1 MAARRSRI
9 VFLTLLLL
17 LIIALGAAYLL
28 YQESVTPYRGYSEE
42 QKLITIE
49 TGSSLNTVVNRAQA
63 EGIVRHAWLLK
74 AIFYYYHTAGK
85 IKAGTYEF
93 DRPLSPLEVH
103 RKLIHGEFNYRSVTV
118 IPGADRFDVQR
129 TLVDSKIG
137 NSMQAREALESPKT
151 LQALAEIDPKIDSTE
166 GFLYPETYF
175 VSDWAGPQQAVL
187 MMIHQFG
194 KKYGA
199 PEKQRA
205 AEMGMTT
212 VQVITL
218 ASLIEKEAAN
228 EEERQLIS
236 GVFYNR
242 LAKSMLL
249 QCDPT
254 VIYAMKLAGVYN
266 GQLLSDDLKRPSPYN
281 TYINAGLPPGPIC
294 SPGAPS
300 IHAALYPLVTDKLYF
315 VLKPDGTHQF
325 SATLAE
331 HNRAVALYRHSR

>member
-1 MAARRSRI
+1 MAGRRSRI
-9 VFLTLLLL
+9 VVLLFL
-17 LIIALGAAYLL
+17 LILTVALAAAYLI
-28 YQESVTPYRGYSEE
+28 YQECVTSYRGYTEE

-49 TGSSLNTVVNRAQA
+49 TGSSLSSVANKMQT
-63 EGIVRHAWLLK
+63 EGIVQHAWLLK
-74 AIFYYYHTAGK
+74 GIFYYYHTAGK

-103 RKLIHGEFNYRSVTV
+103 RKLIHGEFNYRSVTI
-118 IPGADRFDVQR
+118 IPGADFFDVQR
-129 TLVDSKIG
+129 NLVDSKIG
-137 NSMQAREALESPKT
+137 NSMQVREALGSPKT
-151 LQALAEIDPKIDSTE
+151 LQALAEIDPKIDSVE

-194 KKYGA
+194 KKFGA
-199 PEKQRA
+199 AEKQQA
-205 AEMGMTT
+205 KQLGMTT

-228 EEERQLIS
+228 EEERPLIS
-236 GVFYNR
+236 GVFHNR
-242 LAKSMLL
+242 LAKKMLL

-281 TYINAGLPPGPIC
+281 TYMNAGLPPGPIC
-294 SPGAPS
+294 NPGAAS
-300 IHAALYPLVTDKLYF
+300 IHAALFPIETDKLYF

-331 HNRAVALYRHSR
+331 HNRAVAIYRHSR